1 MESIILAVHVLLAA
15 AIIALVMLQQGK
27 GAEAGASF
35 GAGAS
40 QTVFGSQGAGNFLSR
55 ATAFLAAGLFATSF
69 ALAYFAKE
77 QAGYT
82 SQVGIPTTGLSQPA
96 EQSALPDL
104 GELVPEAVS
113 ESDLPS
119 AN

>member
-1 MESIILAVHVLLAA
+1 METIILAVHVLLAA

-55 ATAFLAAGLFATSF
+55 ATAILAACLFLTSF
-69 ALAYFAKE
+69 ALAYFAKQ
-77 QAGYT
+77 QAGY
-82 SQVGIPTTGLSQPA
+82 VSQPGILSDPQVQQA
-96 EQSALPDL
+96 VETALPDL
-104 GELVPEAVS
+104 NEQQPVTKD
-113 ESDLPS
+113 SDIPS
-119 AN
+119 SN

>member
-1 MESIILAVHVLLAA
+1 MDSIILAVHVLLAA

-55 ATAFLAAGLFATSF
+55 ATAILAACLFLTSF
-69 ALAYFAKE
+69 ALAYYAKQ
-77 QAGYT
+77 QAGY
-82 SQVGIPTTGLSQPA
+82 VSQPGILSDPQVQQA
-96 EQSALPDL
+96 VESALPDL
-104 GELVPEAVS
+104 NEQAPATTD
-113 ESDLPS
+113 SDIPS
-119 AN
+119 SN